1 MAGNSLVRGLSGR
14 LPHGCSVSDAPR
26 VSSRQFVD
34 AMAARGFGPWIGV
47 PCSFLRPF
55 IDYVIDR
62 DDLDYI
68 AATNE
73 GEALAMAAGM
83 HSSPGGGPW

>member
-1 MAGNSLVRGLSGR
+1 MAGDSFIRE
-14 LPHGCSVSDAPR
+14 LPARVPDGFAVTER
-26 VSSRQFVD
+26 VSSRRFID
-34 AMAARGFGPWIGV
+34 AMTARRFGPYVGV

-73 GEALAMAAGM
+73 GEALALASGAQIAGAN
-83 HSSPGGGPW
+83 PVA